1 MSSNLKRCSVPQCN
15 DTSSRR
21 FSLPRNEKLK
31 NIWIRRAG
39 CEHLLKNLKTCSGFM
54 CSRHFHDVCFK
65 PDGRLLLNSLPTK
78 YLPGFKGASSKENCF
93 FRQYMPSAKGSE
105 TLKKIQGEPAN
116 SEDPPIIDLAPQN
129 VGSEL
134 LAKPAVTEYHM
145 DIGVSSMDDQSKNNV
160 VYELKTLANE
170 SNSTLLNEDHPVE
183 NLELP
188 TDDTSLSINITSN
201 LCRLCLENSPQM
213 WNFFSIITLD
223 DQSTI
228 DVVVAFEKLT
238 GEHVEE
244 HENSRLPK
252 HICQA
257 CLDLLVCAHLF
268 KQKYEK
274 SSTILKSLLTENC
287 ESVEIVKSE
296 ESCTEDN
303 ETGHESVLIPES
315 TTDFSI
321 AVDDIQELS
330 DDDVASS
337 PQPEIEPQ
345 SVRKRKREEGNQTFQ
360 HSCPICLKQFSA
372 LELKRHCQSH
382 NSLQRYLKAAPKFN
396 QKVRFFARPKNNVSL
411 FNRQPVSHVCPF
423 CSEEFDSKAF
433 FIHVRQHRQEGNYR
447 CNICNRIFLGRNHL
461 KFHQLSHKKESPYK
475 CEECGKGFFR
485 QANFDYHKLSHTMSD
500 DLPFKCKYCAKSY
513 SNPEALKRH
522 TFHHE
527 NDMPYG
533 KHYSLNKDYVTCR
546 HCQQKL
552 KSSVDLEQ
560 HTCRFCCA
568 KCHKIFETKKEFNKH
583 VCKYKLKISKC
594 DPCGKTF
601 QLPSSHKA
609 HKYRCGFGTLC
620 YVCGKN
626 VSNISQHLQY
636 HFGKKKAIFKCA
648 DCGKQFQYK
657 DSLSR
662 HINQTHF
669 SLYQCEYCSKTFASK
684 WSLTA
689 HEDTHTGQ
697 KEHVCNICGKT
708 FTLKSSLNRHMTVH
722 VLDLPGT
729 SNNTFSPS
737 NNDRITD

>member
-1 MSSNLKRCSVPQCN
+1 MI
-15 DTSSRR
+15 D
-21 FSLPRNEKLK
+21 
-31 NIWIRRAG
+31 
-39 CEHLLKNLKTCSGFM
+39 LL
-54 CSRHFHDVCFK
+54 D
-65 PDGRLLLNSLPTK
+65 
-78 YLPGFKGASSKENCF
+78 
-93 FRQYMPSAKGSE
+93 
-105 TLKKIQGEPAN
+105 GEPAN

-360 HSCPICLKQFSA
+360 H
-372 LELKRHCQSH
+372 R
-382 NSLQRYLKAAPKFN
+382 
-396 QKVRFFARPKNNVSL
+396 
-411 FNRQPVSHVCPF
+411 
-423 CSEEFDSKAF
+423 
-433 FIHVRQHRQEGNYR
+433 
-447 CNICNRIFLGRNHL
+447 
-461 KFHQLSHKKESPYK
+461 
-475 CEECGKGFFR
+475 
-485 QANFDYHKLSHTMSD
+485 
-500 DLPFKCKYCAKSY
+500 
-513 SNPEALKRH
+513 
-522 TFHHE
+522 
-527 NDMPYG
+527 
-533 KHYSLNKDYVTCR
+533 
-546 HCQQKL
+546 
-552 KSSVDLEQ
+552 
-560 HTCRFCCA
+560 
-568 KCHKIFETKKEFNKH
+568 
-583 VCKYKLKISKC
+583 
-594 DPCGKTF
+594 
-601 QLPSSHKA
+601 
-609 HKYRCGFGTLC
+609 
-620 YVCGKN
+620 
-626 VSNISQHLQY
+626 
-636 HFGKKKAIFKCA
+636 
-648 DCGKQFQYK
+648 YK

>member
-21 FSLPRNEKLK
+21 CLFPNNPNLRMV
-31 NIWIRRAG
+31 WIRRIG
-39 CEHLLKNLKTCSGFM
+39 CDRLLAKAAVRSSYTFICTS
-54 CSRHFHDVCFK
+54 HFADICFK
-65 PDGRLLLNSLPTK
+65 ENGMLLRNCVPTK
-78 YLPGFKGASSKENCF
+78 NLPGFKGAASKENSF
-93 FRQYMPSAKGSE
+93 HREYMPSAQGFV
-105 TLKKIQGEPAN
+105 TTRKIQGEPAN

-360 HSCPICLKQFSA
+360 H
-372 LELKRHCQSH
+372 
-382 NSLQRYLKAAPKFN
+382 
-396 QKVRFFARPKNNVSL
+396 
-411 FNRQPVSHVCPF
+411 
-423 CSEEFDSKAF
+423 
-433 FIHVRQHRQEGNYR
+433 R

>member
-1 MSSNLKRCSVPQCN
+1 MSM
-15 DTSSRR
+15 D
-21 FSLPRNEKLK
+21 
-31 NIWIRRAG
+31 
-39 CEHLLKNLKTCSGFM
+39 
-54 CSRHFHDVCFK
+54 
-65 PDGRLLLNSLPTK
+65 LLLGQKL
-78 YLPGFKGASSKENCF
+78 ADACF
-93 FRQYMPSAKGSE
+93 FVHS
-105 TLKKIQGEPAN
+105 
-116 SEDPPIIDLAPQN
+116 
-129 VGSEL
+129 
-134 LAKPAVTEYHM
+134 

-360 HSCPICLKQFSA
+360 H
-372 LELKRHCQSH
+372 
-382 NSLQRYLKAAPKFN
+382 
-396 QKVRFFARPKNNVSL
+396 
-411 FNRQPVSHVCPF
+411 
-423 CSEEFDSKAF
+423 
-433 FIHVRQHRQEGNYR
+433 R

-527 NDMPYG
+527 NCLVPTKLTSTVADLGLYVMFVEKMCLIFHNIYNITLERRRQYLNVQTVESNSNTKTVYLG
-533 KHYSLNKDYVTCR
+533 ISTKH
-546 HCQQKL
+546 
-552 KSSVDLEQ
+552 
-560 HTCRFCCA
+560 
-568 KCHKIFETKKEFNKH
+568 
-583 VCKYKLKISKC
+583 
-594 DPCGKTF
+594 
-601 QLPSSHKA
+601 
-609 HKYRCGFGTLC
+609 TLV
-620 YVCGKN
+620 YTN
-626 VSNISQHLQY
+626 ANIAQRRLQAN
-636 HFGKKKAIFKCA
+636 G
-648 DCGKQFQYK
+648 
-657 DSLSR
+657 
-662 HINQTHF
+662 
-669 SLYQCEYCSKTFASK
+669 
-684 WSLTA
+684 
-689 HEDTHTGQ
+689 
-697 KEHVCNICGKT
+697 V
-708 FTLKSSLNRHMTVH
+708 
-722 VLDLPGT
+722 
-729 SNNTFSPS
+729 
-737 NNDRITD
+737 

>member
-1 MSSNLKRCSVPQCN
+1 M
-15 DTSSRR
+15 RR
-21 FSLPRNEKLK
+21 VGREDLLAKCEPF
-31 NIWIRRAG
+31 NIFV
-39 CEHLLKNLKTCSGFM
+39 CT
-54 CSRHFHDVCFK
+54 RHFHDLMNVWIKNIGHSDFK
-65 PDGRLLLNSLPTK
+65 QMDR
-78 YLPGFKGASSKENCF
+78 
-93 FRQYMPSAKGSE
+93 
-105 TLKKIQGEPAN
+105 GEPAN

-244 HENSRLPK
+244 
-252 HICQA
+252 
-257 CLDLLVCAHLF
+257 
-268 KQKYEK
+268 KYEK

-360 HSCPICLKQFSA
+360 H
-372 LELKRHCQSH
+372 
-382 NSLQRYLKAAPKFN
+382 
-396 QKVRFFARPKNNVSL
+396 
-411 FNRQPVSHVCPF
+411 
-423 CSEEFDSKAF
+423 
-433 FIHVRQHRQEGNYR
+433 R

-527 NDMPYG
+527 
-533 KHYSLNKDYVTCR
+533 K
-546 HCQQKL
+546 
-552 KSSVDLEQ
+552 
-560 HTCRFCCA
+560 
-568 KCHKIFETKKEFNKH
+568 
-583 VCKYKLKISKC
+583 
-594 DPCGKTF
+594 
-601 QLPSSHKA
+601 
-609 HKYRCGFGTLC
+609 
-620 YVCGKN
+620 
-626 VSNISQHLQY
+626 
-636 HFGKKKAIFKCA
+636 
-648 DCGKQFQYK
+648 YK

-722 VLDLPGT
+722 
-729 SNNTFSPS
+729 
-737 NNDRITD
+737 